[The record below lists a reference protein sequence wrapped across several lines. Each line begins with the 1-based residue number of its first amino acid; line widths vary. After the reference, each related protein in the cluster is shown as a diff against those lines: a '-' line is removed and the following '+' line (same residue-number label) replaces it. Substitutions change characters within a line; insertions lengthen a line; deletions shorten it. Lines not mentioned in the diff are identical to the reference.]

1 MFRSVSLASSV
12 LTIGLIATHKPTV
25 IKNESSSSKRN
36 FYEDDA
42 EVIPLPGTVVPA
54 PASEIN
60 SLGENRLVDGISV
73 RTTNSTESFFKSA
86 REFTSARINDL
97 SNWVNK
103 SYTKFNNTERFVTST
118 VSDLHYKKEDLLPNG
133 IYVIVAALAGT
144 IAARHRGM
152 IAKITFPVVTGL
164 AAFKYFLPVTFDN
177 TREFTW
183 RLEQKN
189 VPQIAKQQADAYNSV
204 VGLAKSIE
212 DGAEHSVK
220 RVENGAH
227 SMKQSIANIT
237 GLNLDEEVSK
247 KK

>member
-1 MFRSVSLASSV
+1 MFRSVTLSVSV
-12 LTIGLIATHKPTV
+12 LTTGLAMSHNSSI
-25 IKNESSSSKRN
+25 IRNESKRN
-36 FYEDDA
+36 FYEDDT

-54 PASEIN
+54 PASEIK

-73 RTTNSTESFFKSA
+73 RTFSSTENFFKGTREFVSA
-86 REFTSARINDL
+86 RVSDL
-97 SNWVNK
+97 SNWANK
-103 SYTKFNNTERFVTST
+103 GYTKFNDTERFVTTT

-144 IAARHRGM
+144 IAARPRGV
-152 IAKITFPVVTGL
+152 IAKITFPVITGL

-189 VPQIAKQQADAYNSV
+189 VPQVAQQQANAYNSV
-204 VGLAKSIE
+204 VGLAKAIE
-212 DGAEHSVK
+212 DGTEHSVK
-220 RVENGAH
+220 RVESGTQ
-227 SMKQSIANIT
+227 SLKQYIANIT

>member
-1 MFRSVSLASSV
+1 MLRSVSLTTSIITA
-12 LTIGLIATHKPTV
+12 GLVATHNCSV
-25 IKNESSSSKRN
+25 IRNESSSRRN

-42 EVIPLPGTVVPA
+42 EVVPIPGTVVPA
-54 PASEIN
+54 PASEVE
-60 SLGENRLVDGISV
+60 SLGENRLIDGISV
-73 RTTNSTESFFKSA
+73 RTTSSSETFFKTA
-86 REFTSARINDL
+86 REFSAARISDL

-103 SYTKFNNTERFVTST
+103 NYTKFNDTERFVTST
-118 VSDLHYKKEDLLPNG
+118 VSELHYKKEDLLPNG

-144 IAARHRGM
+144 IAARPRGVF
-152 IAKITFPVVTGL
+152 AKVTFPVITGL

-183 RLEQKN
+183 KLEQKN
-189 VPQIAKQQADAYNSV
+189 VPQVAKQQAEAYNGV

-212 DGAEHSVK
+212 NGAENGIK

-227 SMKQSIANIT
+227 SLKQRIANIT

>member
-1 MFRSVSLASSV
+1 MLRPVSLASSI
-12 LTIGLIATHKPTV
+12 LTAGLIVTHKPTV
-25 IKNESSSSKRN
+25 ISNDSSSKRN
-36 FYEDDA
+36 FYEDDT
-42 EVIPLPGTVVPA
+42 EVTPLPGTVVPA

-60 SLGENRLVDGISV
+60 SLGENRIIDGISV
-73 RTTNSTESFFKSA
+73 RTTTPTENFFKSA
-86 REFTSARINDL
+86 REFTSARVCDL
-97 SNWVNK
+97 SNWLNG
-103 SYTKFNNTERFVTST
+103 SYTKFNDTERFVTST

-144 IAARHRGM
+144 IAARPRGV
-152 IAKITFPVVTGL
+152 IAKTTFPVIAGL

-183 RLEQKN
+183 NLEQRKA
-189 VPQIAKQQADAYNSV
+189 PQVAKQQADAYNSV

-212 DGAEHSVK
+212 DGAEQSV
-220 RVENGAH
+220 RHVESRAQ
-227 SMKQSIANIT
+227 SLRQSIANIT

>member
-1 MFRSVSLASSV
+1 MIRSVSLGVSV
-12 LTIGLIATHKPTV
+12 LATGMAVSKSSI
-25 IKNESSSSKRN
+25 IKNDSSSSRK

-42 EVIPLPGTVVPA
+42 EVVPLPGTIVPA
-54 PASEIN
+54 PASEVKT
-60 SLGENRLVDGISV
+60 LGENRLVDGISV
-73 RTTNSTESFFKSA
+73 RSTDSTENFFKNA
-86 REFTSARINDL
+86 REFTSARASDL

-103 SYTKFNNTERFVTST
+103 NYTKFNDTERLITST
-118 VSDLHYKKEDLLPNG
+118 VSDLHHKKEDLLPNG

-144 IAARHRGM
+144 IAARPRGV
-152 IAKITFPVVTGL
+152 IAKLTFPVITGL

-189 VPQIAKQQADAYNSV
+189 VPQVAQQQANAYQNV
-204 VGLAKSIE
+204 VGLARSIE
-212 DGAEHSVK
+212 EGAERNVRRAES
-220 RVENGAH
+220 GAH
-227 SMKQSIANIT
+227 SLKKSIANIT